1 MNQKPVEEHI
11 RGVVKDLLR
20 TRGITKRG
28 LVEDINGTLKIP
40 LKGQKYRLSLQ
51 VRVLI
56 NLMNLLLQR
65 NTIGFCPLRH
75 RAQGAAAGEIAA
87 QNPHS

>member
-51 VRVLI
+51 VI
-56 NLMNLLLQR
+56 FNLCLVHHISNHIL
-65 NTIGFCPLRH
+65 C
-75 RAQGAAAGEIAA
+75 
-87 QNPHS
+87 